1 MKKILFLF
9 ITGLTVSA
17 SYSQEVSDALRY
29 SQENLTG
36 TARYRAMSGAFGAV
50 GGDISA
56 LSVNPAGSAIFNSN
70 QVGISFSNQNIKNN
84 SNYFGT
90 QTSDKENSFI
100 LNQAGGVFVFKNH
113 DPRVGWSK
121 IAIGAT
127 YENTNNFNNEIFS
140 AGYNPSHSVDAYFL
154 DYANYSNGG
163 APVPHELVNTQGNE
177 TVSDLYHYLGSNFP
191 NGQYPNLSGF
201 SAQQALLGY
210 QGYIV
215 NIDDVNNPNS
225 PYSTNVPKG
234 NNTNYYQTNDIYSRG
249 YNSKVSFNIATS
261 YKDRLYLG
269 ANLNV
274 HITDYRRSTS
284 FYETNNGLL
293 TSNETISSIRFN
305 NDLYTYGNGFSFQL
319 GAIGKV
325 TEAFR
330 LGIAYESNTWYE
342 LYDELSQSLYTTR
355 QAAGGPIINAN
366 VNPNVV
372 NVYESYTLQTPDR
385 WTFSAAYIF
394 GKSGLLSIDYGIR
407 NYGNAK
413 FKPTNAGFGGINNEI
428 DNTLTSVGELRIGAE
443 YKIKQLSLRGGYRY
457 EGSPYKNGITVGEL
471 NSYSAG
477 LGYNFGSTKLD
488 LAYSYLE
495 RDSNQGF
502 FTRGFTDGANITS
515 KLNNV
520 TMTLLFEL

>member
-1 MKKILFLF
+1 MKKIFFLF

-50 GGDISA
+50 GGDISS

-70 QVGISFSNQNIKNN
+70 QVGFSFSNQNIKNN
-84 SNYFGT
+84 SNYFGP
-90 QTSDKENSFI
+90 QTTDKENSFI

-113 DPRVGWSK
+113 NPNVKWNK
-121 IAIGAT
+121 ISIGAT
-127 YENTNNFNNEIFS
+127 YENTNNFNNEVFS
-140 AGYNPSHSVDAYFL
+140 AGTANNSVDGYFL

-163 APVPHELVNTQGNE
+163 APVPQEFVTLQPNE
-177 TVSDLYHYLGSNFP
+177 TLSDLYQYLGSNFP
-191 NGQYPNLSGF
+191 NGQYPNLNGF
-201 SAQQALLGY
+201 SAQQALLG
-210 QGYIV
+210 
-215 NIDDVNNPNS
+215 NIGHIIGIDEANNPNS
-225 PYSTNVPKG
+225 TYSTNVPKNG
-234 NNTNYYQTNDIYSRG
+234 KYYQTNDIYTRG

-269 ANLNV
+269 ANLNL

-284 FYETNNGLL
+284 FYEYNNSPLQ
-293 TSNETISSIRFN
+293 SNATISSISFN

-325 TEAFR
+325 TNNFR
-330 LGIAYESNTWYE
+330 LGVAYESNTWYE
-342 LYDELSQSLYTTR
+342 LYDELSQSVYTTS
-355 QAAGGPIINAN
+355 QAAGGSILNAN
-366 VNPNVV
+366 ANPNVV
-372 NVYESYTLQTPDR
+372 NVYERYTLQTPDK

-413 FKPTNAGFGGINNEI
+413 FKPANAGFGGINNQI
-428 DNTLTSVGELRIGAE
+428 DNTLTSTGELRIGGE

-457 EGSPYKNGITVGEL
+457 EGSPYKNGITVGDL

-495 RDSNQGF
+495 RKSKEAF
-502 FTRGFTDGANITS
+502 LASPGFTNGANITS

>member
-1 MKKILFLF
+1 MKKIFFLF

-29 SQENLTG
+29 AQENLTG

-70 QVGISFSNQNIKNN
+70 QIGFSFSNQNIKNN
-84 SNYFGT
+84 SDYFGT
-90 QTSDKENSFI
+90 PTSDKKNSFI

-113 DPRVGWSK
+113 NPNVGWNK
-121 IAIGAT
+121 ITIGAT
-127 YENTNNFNNEIFS
+127 YENTNNFNNEVFS

-163 APVPHELVNTQGNE
+163 APVPHAWVNTQGNE
-177 TVSDLYHYLGSNFP
+177 TITDLYQDLGSNFP
-191 NGQYPNLSGF
+191 NSQYPNLSGY
-201 SAQQALLGY
+201 SAQQAFLGY
-210 QGYIV
+210 QGYII

-225 PYSTNVPKG
+225 TYSTNVPKDA
-234 NNTNYYQTNDIYSRG
+234 TYYQTNEIYSRG
-249 YNSKVSFNIATS
+249 YNSKASFNIATS

-269 ANLNV
+269 ANLNL

-284 FYETNNGLL
+284 FYESNNGDLQ
-293 TSNETISSIRFN
+293 SDPTISSIRFN

-325 TEAFR
+325 TDNFR
-330 LGIAYESNTWYE
+330 LGVAYESNTWYE
-342 LYDELSQSLYTTR
+342 LYDELSQSVYTTR
-355 QAAGGPIINAN
+355 QAAGGPILNAN
-366 VNPNVV
+366 VSPDVV

-407 NYGNAK
+407 NYRNTK
-413 FKPTNAGFGGINNEI
+413 FKPTSAGFGGINDQI
-428 DNTLTSVGELRIGAE
+428 DNTLTSTGELRIGGE

-457 EGSPYKNGITVGEL
+457 EGSPYKNGITVGDL

-495 RDSNQGF
+495 RKSNEGF